1 MFTKLL
7 KREWKAS
14 FRLLS
19 IMSLAALGVGVLEAA
34 ILRMLLTSGEMAF
47 MSRAS
52 GTLVSLLL
60 FLTLAIAAYVIG
72 VQIFL
77 IVRFYKNKFSNEGY
91 LTFTLPVSC
100 EQIFLSSMV
109 NMAIWTVISGAV
121 TALCVVIIIAGGTAG
136 TVDGGILKYLWEDIV
151 YVFEFNADLVG
162 GAYWPLLIINA
173 ISSLFSG
180 PVLVMTAFTL
190 GSVVA
195 KKRKV
200 LVSLCMIYLISMAA
214 SVVSAV
220 FVNMADAA
228 MLGAS
233 GDVQTLMEQIS
244 YYIEVFLQIAMS
256 IGGYI
261 LSVWLMKNKLNL
273 T

>member
-1 MFTKLL
+1 MFAKLL

-19 IMSLAALGVGVLEAA
+19 IMSLAALGVSVLEAV
-34 ILRMLLTSGEMAF
+34 ILRMLLTGNNSAF
-47 MSRAS
+47 VSRTS
-52 GTLVSLLL
+52 GTMISLLL
-60 FLTLAIAAYVIG
+60 FLTLAIVAYVIG

-100 EQIFLSSMV
+100 DQIFLSSMV
-109 NMAIWTVISGAV
+109 NMAIWTVISGVV
-121 TALCVVIIIAGGTAG
+121 TALCFVIIVGGGTVG
-136 TVDGGILKYLWEDIV
+136 TIDGRIWEYLWEDIV
-151 YVFEFNADLVG
+151 YVFQFNADIIG

-173 ISSLFSG
+173 IAGLFSG

-190 GSVVA
+190 GSVIA
-195 KKRKV
+195 RKRKV
-200 LVSLCMIYLISMAA
+200 LVSLCMIYLISMAV
-214 SVVSAV
+214 SIVSAI
-220 FVNMADAA
+220 FVNMVDAA
-228 MLGAS
+228 MIGTTD
-233 GDVQTLMEQIS
+233 GMQILMTQIS
-244 YYIEVFLQIAMS
+244 YYIEVFLQIAMIIS
-256 IGGYI
+256 GYI